1 MAPRKFLFEDKAFG
15 SKPQRYKK
23 GSKFSCGMLAFIII
37 SSLIFGFLGG
47 AGAIYALSGNKNFS
61 NSSLGLDLAKKT
73 YKVTE
78 ESVIISASK
87 KVSPSVVSIAVIS
100 NITDIF
106 GRNATQNS
114 QGSGFIITS
123 DGLIMTN
130 KHVASDLK
138 AQYTVLTP
146 DGSAY
151 KAQVMAQDPLND
163 LAILKINASNLTPV
177 NIGASDDL
185 QVGQK
190 VIAVG
195 NALGFQNT
203 VTSGIIS
210 AKGRT
215 IQASDTAGSTQEELS
230 GLLQTDAAINSG
242 NSGGPLTNI
251 DGQVIGINTAVA
263 NKGSAEGI
271 GFAIPV
277 NVARSAI
284 ESYRRNGKII
294 RPFIGIRY
302 YSITKQYAAENK
314 LPVENGALITSG
326 QVGVPA
332 IVVGSPA
339 AKAGLQ
345 ENDIITAI
353 NNEEVNQDHALSLLI
368 QQYQPGDQI
377 QITYLRDGKE
387 NKIKLK
393 LVEYK

>member
-1 MAPRKFLFEDKAFG
+1 
-15 SKPQRYKK
+15 
-23 GSKFSCGMLAFIII
+23 
-37 SSLIFGFLGG
+37 
-47 AGAIYALSGNKNFS
+47 
-61 NSSLGLDLAKKT
+61 
-73 YKVTE
+73 
-78 ESVIISASK
+78 
-87 KVSPSVVSIAVIS
+87 
-100 NITDIF
+100 
-106 GRNATQNS
+106 
-114 QGSGFIITS
+114 
-123 DGLIMTN
+123 
-130 KHVASDLK
+130 
-138 AQYTVLTP
+138 
-146 DGSAY
+146 
-151 KAQVMAQDPLND
+151 
-163 LAILKINASNLTPV
+163 
-177 NIGASDDL
+177 
-185 QVGQK
+185 
-190 VIAVG
+190 
-195 NALGFQNT
+195 
-203 VTSGIIS
+203 
-210 AKGRT
+210 
-215 IQASDTAGSTQEELS
+215 
-230 GLLQTDAAINSG
+230 LQTDAAINSG